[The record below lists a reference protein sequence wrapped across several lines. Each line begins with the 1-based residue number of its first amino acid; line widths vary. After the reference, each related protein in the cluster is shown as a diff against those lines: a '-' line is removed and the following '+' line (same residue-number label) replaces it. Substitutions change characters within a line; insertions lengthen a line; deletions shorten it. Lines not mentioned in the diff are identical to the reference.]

1 MGKNIA
7 DCVSGRDDCRI
18 IAGIDLK
25 ADENSPFPIYTSAD
39 KFNGKADVII
49 DFSHPSALDSIVDYA
64 VRTGTPAVI
73 ATTGLSAE
81 QRKFTKRQKKCRCFS
96 LRICRSA

>member
-1 MGKNIA
+1 MTDIILSGCGGKMGKNIA

-49 DFSHPSALDSIVDYA
+49 DFSHPSALDSIVDFESKY
-64 VRTGTPAVI
+64 I
-73 ATTGLSAE
+73 SDN
-81 QRKFTKRQKKCRCFS
+81 F
-96 LRICRSA
+96 